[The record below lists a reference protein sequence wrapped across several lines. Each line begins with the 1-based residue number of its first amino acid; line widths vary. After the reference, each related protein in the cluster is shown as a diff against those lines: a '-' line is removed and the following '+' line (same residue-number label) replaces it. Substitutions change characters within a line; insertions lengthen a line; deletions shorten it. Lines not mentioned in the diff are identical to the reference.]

1 LFVTARSRHPQGRK
15 PVTDHAAI
23 ERAAFALY
31 EEQGFEATTVDAIAT
46 AAGIGRRTL
55 FRYYPSKND
64 IPWGQFDESLAE
76 LTKCLTSMPHDIPVY
91 EAVHRAVLAF
101 NHVDDSAVEQHR
113 QRMRLLLRTPALQAH
128 SVLRYRQWREVIAS
142 YVAGR
147 YGMASEDLLPRTV
160 GQVALA
166 LALSAYEQW
175 LEQENRPIE
184 ELLDE
189 ALAGLRTYLADPG
202 R

>member
-1 LFVTARSRHPQGRK
+1 MTTRSRHPQGRK

-23 ERAAFALY
+23 ERAAFTLF
-31 EEQGFEATTVDAIAT
+31 EERGFEATTVDAIAE

-64 IPWGQFDESLAE
+64 IPWGQFDESLAT
-76 LTKCLTSMPHDIPVY
+76 LARSLDAMPRDIPVR

-101 NHVDDSAVEQHR
+101 NRFDDAALSQHR
-113 QRMRLLLRTPALQAH
+113 QRMTLLLRTPALQAH
-128 SVLRYRQWREVIAS
+128 STLRYRQWREVIAR

-147 YGMASEDLLPRTV
+147 YGLAPADLLPRMV
-160 GQVALA
+160 GQVSLA

-175 LEQENRPIE
+175 LEQEGRSIE

-189 ALAGLRTYLADPG
+189 ALAGLRAYLAEPG

>member
-1 LFVTARSRHPQGRK
+1 MTTRSRHPQGRK

-23 ERAAFALY
+23 ERVAFALF
-31 EEQGFEATTVDAIAT
+31 EERGFEATTVDAIAE

-64 IPWGQFDESLAE
+64 IPWGQFDASLAD
-76 LTKCLTSMPHDIPVY
+76 LARSLDAMPRDIPVR

-101 NHVDDSAVEQHR
+101 NRFDDAALPQHR
-113 QRMRLLLRTPALQAH
+113 QRMTLLLRTPALQAH
-128 SVLRYRQWREVIAS
+128 STLRYRQWREVIAR

-147 YGMASEDLLPRTV
+147 YGLAPADLLPRMV
-160 GQVALA
+160 GQVSLA

-175 LEQENRPIE
+175 LEQEGRSLE

-189 ALAGLRTYLADPG
+189 ALAGLRAYLAEPG